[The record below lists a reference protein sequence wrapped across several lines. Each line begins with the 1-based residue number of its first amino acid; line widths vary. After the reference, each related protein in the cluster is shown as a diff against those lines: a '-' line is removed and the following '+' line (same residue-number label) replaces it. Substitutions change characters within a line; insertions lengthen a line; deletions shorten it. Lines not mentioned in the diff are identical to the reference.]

1 MQQVFGDQFSAH
13 QKAVPFELVALLHRQ
28 VVDFTGI
35 LLKRV
40 PVLSRPIVCRVDL
53 HWKNERVVNWFGT
66 FSWVFWVNT
75 WIPQLTSSNSTKF
88 LPITSDMTPL
98 FFNCVQR
105 KEFWLKFANKT
116 SLLFGLTLH
125 LQLKRT
131 EKQNRKFVRT
141 LINCSILRAFLNS
154 RSRIWSNLL
163 KILYSGS
170 S

>member
-1 MQQVFGDQFSAH
+1 MWWTLFIEQFSKLHSLSQQMQQVFGDQFSAH

-28 VVDFTGI
+28 VVDLTGI

-75 WIPQLTSSNSTKF
+75 WNPQLTSSNSTKF

-105 KEFWLKFANKT
+105 KEFRLKFGQNFTAFRVN
-116 SLLFGLTLH
+116 LTPSV
-125 LQLKRT
+125 K
-131 EKQNRKFVRT
+131 KNREIESK
-141 LINCSILRAFLNS
+141 ICSNP
-154 RSRIWSNLL
+154 
-163 KILYSGS
+163 Y
-170 S
+170 